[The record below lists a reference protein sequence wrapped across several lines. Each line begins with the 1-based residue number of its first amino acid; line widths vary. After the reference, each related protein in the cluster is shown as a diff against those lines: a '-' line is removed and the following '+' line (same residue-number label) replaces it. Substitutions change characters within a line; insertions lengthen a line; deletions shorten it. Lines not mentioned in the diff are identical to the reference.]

1 MTGAA
6 REDRADGFTASPFA
20 SLRFGHFRFL
30 MLLQLGNAIGVWAQV
45 VASQWILA
53 ADGASAT
60 VVSFVPAAMSLP
72 FLVFALPVGVL
83 VSQHPR
89 EKLMSWAMGL
99 AAASSA
105 IAWWMSA
112 SGDVG
117 RVALILCVAV
127 VGFGLVT
134 IGIAWQSLLPE
145 TVSRELVAS
154 AAILD
159 GATFNTARAV
169 GPVMAG
175 VGLSVLGPTWV
186 FALTAALFAV
196 CAVAMA
202 YSGVRHPSRVGVREP
217 VVASIIAGLHFTRYS
232 PWTKRLLFRMV
243 MFGIPSS
250 CLWAL
255 LPLVARDRLELGS
268 VGFGMLTAML
278 GIGAIVGTVLVAPL
292 RGRMSVNA
300 FAMLGTIAYAGVL
313 AGSAGFTQPWLV
325 GAFML
330 IGGVAWVGVQSTWM
344 MLAHQALPTWVRPR
358 IVALILLLF
367 QGTQAV
373 GALLWG
379 AAADSIGLGPAIFC
393 ASGVLIVTAGGIARR
408 GLYSSVGI
416 EPDLADVSGD
426 GIEVGND
433 GAGEAVVEHVYAVT
447 PENLNEFFDAMRDLR
462 MSRLR
467 TGATHW
473 QLLADPHSE
482 LKFIELYHLRSR
494 SEFIAQ
500 ETERLTVPELGLRER
515 VGALIV
521 GESSRRVLVS
531 VLSSRK
537 GVGNG

>member
-1 MTGAA
+1 MTGQV
-6 REDRADGFTASPFA
+6 RGTRTSGFTASPFA

-45 VASQWILA
+45 VASQWILT

-72 FLVFALPVGVL
+72 FLIFALPVGVL
-83 VSQHPR
+83 VSQFPR
-89 EKLMSWAMGL
+89 ERLMAWAMGL
-99 AAASSA
+99 AAVSSS
-105 IAWWMSA
+105 ITWWMSA

-117 RVALILCVAV
+117 RGVLIGCVAV

-145 TVSRELVAS
+145 TVSRDFVAS

-169 GPVMAG
+169 GPVLAG

-186 FALTAALFAV
+186 FGLTSVLFAV

-202 YSGVRHPSRVGVREP
+202 FSGVRHPSRVGVREP
-217 VVASIIAGLHFTRYS
+217 LIAAMLAGLHFTRYS

-255 LPLVARDRLELGS
+255 LPLVARDRLDLGS
-268 VGFGMLTAML
+268 AGFGMLTAML
-278 GIGAIVGTVLVAPL
+278 GVGAIVGTVLVAPI

-300 FAMLGTIAYAGVL
+300 FAILGTIAYACVL
-313 AGSAGFTQPWLV
+313 VASAGSTQAWLV

-379 AAADSIGLGPAIFC
+379 ATADLIGLAPAILC
-393 ASGVLIVTAGGIARR
+393 ASGMLILTAVGIARR
-408 GLYSSVGI
+408 GLYPSVGI
-416 EPDLADVSGD
+416 EPELASVGGRD
-426 GIEVGND
+426 IELNCDQVG
-433 GAGEAVVEHVYAVT
+433 ETIVEHVYAVAQ
-447 PENLNEFFDAMRDLR
+447 ENHAEFFEAMRDLR

-467 TGATHW
+467 TGATQW

-482 LKFIELYHLRSR
+482 LTFVELYRLRSR
-494 SEFIAQ
+494 AEFIAQ

-515 VGALIV
+515 VGTLIV

-531 VLSSRK
+531 VLDAHK